1 MDRIFSPKN
10 KGDHIR
16 RESGQFYFV
25 PREPGVTSEV
35 RDKGDEDAVIEVHTD
50 HTHDETFEPKP
61 VNRSLSLMS
70 QGGGKNMSSRLS
82 GSVRA
87 DSALPTGV
95 RAAAPS
101 LRDGQ
106 PNPLSRTLFA
116 IFGGN
121 KMPPKTF
128 DEAGAKKVDPK
139 IFFSLERTFLAWMKA
154 AVWVGAISI
163 AVGTGTSKG
172 TKGGALFSL
181 FFQAI
186 AILFILYA
194 LVTYAKRSLMVV
206 RRSPGPYEDKWGPMV
221 LGALFVCSLTAQYC
235 FFLAS
240 SISTK

>member
-70 QGGGKNMSSRLS
+70 QGG
-82 GSVRA
+82 A
-87 DSALPTGV
+87 H
-95 RAAAPS
+95 
-101 LRDGQ
+101 
-106 PNPLSRTLFA
+106 PLSRTLFA